1 MIGSLQQR
9 AVGLFGGTF
18 DPVHQGHLDLARHVL
33 RRCRLDEVLFIPA
46 PQPPHK
52 RQPVASYEERLRMLE
67 AALAASGEER
77 LRCSRIEADLPKPSY
92 TVRTVEALRGL
103 DERHDYFLII
113 GADSLVDL
121 PHWYRAS
128 DLLAAVNLIVVR
140 RDHLPPEAIAGL
152 LADLDVSYRFD
163 ARLGLWKS
171 GRGRSLRYLD
181 DIELPIS
188 SSLIRQQLAL
198 GAVPSM
204 LPPAVLA
211 HIRQHH
217 LYGWQDH

>member
-1 MIGSLQQR
+1 MTGLVQQR

-33 RRCRLDEVLFIPA
+33 KCCSLDEVWFIPA

-52 RQPVASYEERLRMLE
+52 RQPVASYEHRLHMLE
-67 AALAASGEER
+67 KALMAEGEER
-77 LRCSRIEADLPKPSY
+77 LRCSRIEADLPRPSY
-92 TVRTVEALRGL
+92 TVHTVEALRGQG
-103 DERHDYFLII
+103 EQHDYFLII

-121 PHWYRAS
+121 PHWYRAG

-140 RDHLPPEAIAGL
+140 RDHLSADAIAAL
-152 LADLDVSYRFD
+152 LADLDPYYCFD
-163 ARLGLWKS
+163 GSQGLWHNAQ
-171 GRGRSLRYLD
+171 GRSLRYLD

-188 SSLIRQQLAL
+188 SSLIREQLAQGL
-198 GAVPSM
+198 VPPM

-211 HIRQHH
+211 HIQQHH

>member
-1 MIGSLQQR
+1 MAGSVQQR

-33 RRCRLDEVLFIPA
+33 KRCSLDEVWFIPA
-46 PQPPHK
+46 PEPPHK
-52 RQPVASYEERLRMLE
+52 RQPVASFEQRLRMLE
-67 AALAASGEER
+67 AALVAEGEER
-77 LRCSRIEADLPKPSY
+77 LRCSRIEADLPRPSY

-103 DERHDYFLII
+103 EERHDYYLII

-121 PHWYRAS
+121 PHWYRAG

-140 RDHLPPEAIAGL
+140 REHLEPADIAGL
-152 LADLDVSYRFD
+152 LANLGDSYRFD
-163 ARLGLWKS
+163 AHLGLWHN
-171 GRGRSLRYLD
+171 GQGHSLRYLD

-188 SSLIRQQLAL
+188 SSLIRQQLSRHL
-198 GAVPSM
+198 VPTM
-204 LPPAVLA
+204 LPPAVLE
-211 HIRQHH
+211 HIRHHH